1 MGTKVHEVMTDRPR
15 VVTPETTVS
24 EAAQLMKTD
33 DIGSLPILDGEQ
45 LAGMVTDRDIVIRAV
60 AEGKDPRGMPV
71 REVAS
76 RELVTVNADEELS
89 SALQLMA
96 SQQVR
101 RLPVVDDNGRLV
113 GILAQADIAVEAK
126 EKDVGEMV
134 EEISKSPTGPR
145 CRFRSRPSETPL
157 VASKGRRRERT
168 HALIFASYRHP
179 CRGHDRD
186 ERCYRWVGSV
196 RSVHVVFRGQV
207 SNPIL
212 ALRGEGKNEDAKSRP
227 GRRSPSALVGSLL

>member
-15 VVTPETTVS
+15 VVTPETPVS
-24 EAAQLMKTD
+24 EAAQLMKND

-89 SALQLMA
+89 RALQLMA

-101 RLPVVDDNGRLV
+101 RLPVVDDDGRLV
-113 GILAQADIAVEAK
+113 GILAQADVAVEAK

-145 CRFRSRPSETPL
+145 L
-157 VASKGRRRERT
+157 
-168 HALIFASYRHP
+168 
-179 CRGHDRD
+179 
-186 ERCYRWVGSV
+186 
-196 RSVHVVFRGQV
+196 
-207 SNPIL
+207 
-212 ALRGEGKNEDAKSRP
+212 
-227 GRRSPSALVGSLL
+227 